1 MAANDLTI
9 EDISTILTTAVNQ
22 ATGQNALAPVNTAGF
37 ITVAQTALKCGAD
50 TFLNALSQVLSKT
63 VFSIRPYDRK
73 FGGLMTDAI
82 TFGNHV
88 RKLNISDDNDWDS
101 PSQYP
106 DDGESVDMYVTKK
119 PNILQTNFYGQNAY
133 EKFVTVYTEQLNVAL
148 TGPDQFLSFVN
159 MIMTSQRNQIEQA
172 HEQTARLCLA
182 NLIGGIEDENDSARV
197 IKLVTD
203 YNAELGND
211 TPLTLDELLNAD
223 NFPNFMKY
231 IVYRI
236 KTTMKYLTDRT
247 TMYHTNIT
255 NKTITRHTP
264 LRSQHMYLNTDIME
278 RSKTTVLA
286 DLYHDD
292 YLKIADFEEV
302 NYWQNP
308 KNRMAI
314 NLTGSRIAATG
325 AIQAFTQNPLNNVLG
340 VLFDW
345 DAAGYTTILNR
356 TDTTPFNARGLYS
369 NIFWHF
375 NDRYW
380 NDFTENAVIF
390 LLA

>member
-133 EKFVTVYTEQLNVAL
+133 ERFVTIYTEQLNTAL
-148 TGPDQFLSFVN
+148 TGPEQFLSFVN

-172 HEQTARLCLA
+172 HEQTARLCLG
-182 NLIGGIEDENDSARV
+182 NLIGGIADENDATRV
-197 IKLVTD
+197 VKLVTD

-211 TPLTLDELLNAD
+211 SPLTLEQLLNAD

-236 KTTMKYLTDRT
+236 RTTCKYMTDRT
-247 TMYHTNIT
+247 VMYHTNIT
-255 NKTITRHTP
+255 DHTITRHTP
-264 LRSQHMYLNTDIME
+264 ASSQHLYMNTDIME
-278 RSKTTVLA
+278 RSKTTVLT
-286 DLYHDD
+286 DLYHDN
-292 YLKIADFEEV
+292 YVKLTDFEEV
-302 NYWQNP
+302 NFWQSP
-308 KNRMAI
+308 KSRMDI
-314 NLTGSRIAATG
+314 NITGSRIDNTG
-325 AIQAFTQNPLNNVLG
+325 AIKAFTKNPLNNVLG

>member
-50 TFLNALSQVLSKT
+50 TFLNTLSQVLSKT

-133 EKFVTVYTEQLNVAL
+133 EKFVTVYTEQLNTAL
-148 TGPDQFLSFVN
+148 TGPEQFLSFVN

-182 NLIGGIEDENDSARV
+182 NLIGGIEDENDSTRV

-211 TPLTLDELLNAD
+211 TPLTLDDLLNAD

-314 NLTGSRIAATG
+314 NLTGSRITTAG

>member
-9 EDISTILTTAVNQ
+9 EDISAILTTAVNQ
-22 ATGQNALAPVNTAGF
+22 ATGQSALAPVNTAGF
-37 ITVAQTALKCGAD
+37 ITVAQTALKCKAD

-73 FGGLMTDAI
+73 FGGLMTDVI

-119 PNILQTNFYGQNAY
+119 PNILQTNFYGQKAY
-133 EKFVTVYTEQLNVAL
+133 ERFVTIYTEQLNTAL
-148 TGPDQFLSFVN
+148 TGPEQFLSFVN

-172 HEQTARLCLA
+172 HEQTARLCLG
-182 NLIGGIEDENDSARV
+182 NLIGGIADENDATRV
-197 IKLVTD
+197 VKLVTE

-211 TPLTLDELLNAD
+211 TPLTLEQLLNAD

-236 KTTMKYLTDRT
+236 RTTCKYMTDRT
-247 TMYHTNIT
+247 VMYHTNIT
-255 NKTITRHTP
+255 DHTITRHTP
-264 LRSQHMYLNTDIME
+264 ASSQHLYMNTDIME
-278 RSKTTVLA
+278 RSKTTVLS
-286 DLYHDD
+286 DLYHDN
-292 YLKIADFEEV
+292 YVKLTDFEEV
-302 NYWQNP
+302 NFWQSP
-308 KNRMAI
+308 KSRMAI
-314 NLTGSRIAATG
+314 NITGSRIDNTG
-325 AIQAFTQNPLNNVLG
+325 AIKAFTKNPLNNVLG

-380 NDFTENAVIF
+380 NDFTENAVVF

>member
-9 EDISTILTTAVNQ
+9 EDISAILTTAVNQ

-37 ITVAQTALKCGAD
+37 ITVAQTALKCKAD

-106 DDGESVDMYVTKK
+106 DDAESVDMYVTKK

-133 EKFVTVYTEQLNVAL
+133 ERFVTIYTEQLNTAL
-148 TGPDQFLSFVN
+148 TGPEQFLSFVN

-182 NLIGGIEDENDSARV
+182 NLIGGIEDENDSTRV

-211 TPLTLDELLNAD
+211 TPLTLDDLLNAD

-278 RSKTTVLA
+278 RSKTTVLT

-292 YLKIADFEEV
+292 YLKLADFEEV

-308 KNRMAI
+308 KDRMSI
-314 NLTGSRIAATG
+314 NLTGSRITAEG
-325 AIQAFTQNPLNNVLG
+325 AIQPFTQNPLNNVLG

>member
-159 MIMTSQRNQIEQA
+159 MVMTSQRNQIEQA

-182 NLIGGIEDENDSARV
+182 NLIGGIKDENDTTRV

-255 NKTITRHTP
+255 KKTITRHTP

-292 YLKIADFEEV
+292 YLKLADFEEV

-308 KNRMAI
+308 KDRMSI
-314 NLTGSRIAATG
+314 NLTGSRITAAG

>member
-9 EDISTILTTAVNQ
+9 EDISAILTTAVNQ

-37 ITVAQTALKCGAD
+37 ITVAQTALKCKAD

-106 DDGESVDMYVTKK
+106 DDAESVDMYVTKK

-133 EKFVTVYTEQLNVAL
+133 EKFVTIYTEQLNVAL

-182 NLIGGIEDENDSARV
+182 NLIGGIEDENDTTRV

-203 YNAELGND
+203 YNAELGNG

-255 NKTITRHTP
+255 GKTITRHTP

-278 RSKTTVLA
+278 RSKTTVLT

-292 YLKIADFEEV
+292 YLKLADFEEV

-308 KNRMAI
+308 KDRMSI
-314 NLTGSRIAATG
+314 NLTGSRITGTG
-325 AIQAFTQNPLNNVLG
+325 AIKAFTQNPLNNVLG

-380 NDFTENAVIF
+380 NDFTENAVVF

>member
-9 EDISTILTTAVNQ
+9 EDISAILTAAVNQ

-37 ITVAQTALKCGAD
+37 ITVAQTALKCKAD

-133 EKFVTVYTEQLNVAL
+133 EKFVTVYTKQLNVAL

-182 NLIGGIEDENDSARV
+182 NLIGGISDENDATRV
-197 IKLVTD
+197 VKLVTD
-203 YNAELGND
+203 YNNELGNV
-211 TPLTLDELLNAD
+211 TPLTLDELLSAD

-278 RSKTTVLA
+278 RSKTTVLS
-286 DLYHDD
+286 DLYHDN
-292 YLKIADFEEV
+292 YVKLADFEEV
-302 NYWQNP
+302 NFWQSP
-308 KNRMAI
+308 KSRMAI
-314 NLTGSRIAATG
+314 NITGSRIDNTG
-325 AIQAFTQNPLNNVLG
+325 AIKAFTKNPLNNVLG

-345 DAAGYTTILNR
+345 DAAGYTTILDR

-380 NDFTENAVIF
+380 NDFTENAVVF

>member
-73 FGGLMTDAI
+73 FSGLMTDAI

-106 DDGESVDMYVTKK
+106 DDGDAVDMYITKK

-159 MIMTSQRNQIEQA
+159 MLMTSQRNQIEQA

-182 NLIGGIEDENDSARV
+182 NLIGGIEDENDSTRV

-203 YNAELGND
+203 YNAELGNG
-211 TPLTLDELLNAD
+211 TPLTLDQLLSAD

-247 TMYHTNIT
+247 VMYHTNIT
-255 NKTITRHTP
+255 GKTITRHTP

-278 RSKTTVLA
+278 RSKTTVLT

-292 YLKIADFEEV
+292 YLKLADFEEV

-308 KNRMAI
+308 KDRMAI
-314 NLTGSRIAATG
+314 NLTGSRIKADGT
-325 AIQAFTQNPLNNVLG
+325 IQAFTQKPLNNVLG

>member
-9 EDISTILTTAVNQ
+9 EDISAILTTAVNQ

-106 DDGESVDMYVTKK
+106 DDAESVDMYVTKK

-133 EKFVTVYTEQLNVAL
+133 ERFVTIYTEQLNVAL
-148 TGPDQFLSFVN
+148 TGPEQFLSFVN

-172 HEQTARLCLA
+172 HEQTARLCLG
-182 NLIGGIEDENDSARV
+182 NLIGGIADENDATRV
-197 IKLVTD
+197 VKLVTD
-203 YNAELGND
+203 YNNELGND
-211 TPLTLDELLNAD
+211 TPLTLEQLLNAD

-236 KTTMKYLTDRT
+236 RTTCKYMTDRT
-247 TMYHTNIT
+247 VMYHTNIT
-255 NKTITRHTP
+255 DHTITRHTP
-264 LRSQHMYLNTDIME
+264 ASSQHLYMNTDIME
-278 RSKTTVLA
+278 RSKTTVLT
-286 DLYHDD
+286 DLYHDN
-292 YLKIADFEEV
+292 YVKLTDFEEV
-302 NYWQNP
+302 NFWQSP
-308 KNRMAI
+308 KSRMAI
-314 NLTGSRIAATG
+314 NITGSRIDNTG
-325 AIQAFTQNPLNNVLG
+325 AIKAFTKNPLNNVLG

-380 NDFTENAVIF
+380 NDFTENAVVF

>member
-9 EDISTILTTAVNQ
+9 EDISAILTTAVNQ

-37 ITVAQTALKCGAD
+37 ITVAQTALKCKAD

-106 DDGESVDMYVTKK
+106 DDAESVDMYVTKK

-133 EKFVTVYTEQLNVAL
+133 ERFVTIYTEQLNTAL
-148 TGPDQFLSFVN
+148 TGPEQFLSFVN

-172 HEQTARLCLA
+172 HEQTARLCLG
-182 NLIGGIEDENDSARV
+182 NLIGGIADENDATRV
-197 IKLVTD
+197 VNLVTG

-211 TPLTLDELLNAD
+211 TPLTLEQLLNAD

-236 KTTMKYLTDRT
+236 RTTCKYMTDRT
-247 TMYHTNIT
+247 VMYHTNIT
-255 NKTITRHTP
+255 DHTITRHTP
-264 LRSQHMYLNTDIME
+264 ASSQHLYMNTDIME
-278 RSKTTVLA
+278 RSKTTVLS
-286 DLYHDD
+286 DLYHDN
-292 YLKIADFEEV
+292 YVKLTDFEEV
-302 NYWQNP
+302 NFWQSP
-308 KNRMAI
+308 KSRMAI
-314 NLTGSRIAATG
+314 NITGSRIDNTG
-325 AIQAFTQNPLNNVLG
+325 AIKAFTKNPLNNVLG

-380 NDFTENAVIF
+380 NDFTENAVVF

>member
-22 ATGQNALAPVNTAGF
+22 ATGQNALVPVNTAGF
-37 ITVAQTALKCGAD
+37 ITVAQAALKCGAD

-73 FGGLMTDAI
+73 FGGLMSDAI

-88 RKLNISDDNDWDS
+88 RKLNISDDNDWKS

-119 PNILQTNFYGQNAY
+119 PSILQTNFYGQNAY
-133 EKFVTVYTEQLNVAL
+133 EKFVTVYTEQLNTAL

-182 NLIGGIEDENDSARV
+182 NLIGGIEDENDSTRV

-278 RSKTTVLA
+278 RSKTTVLS

-292 YLKIADFEEV
+292 YLKLADFEEV

-308 KNRMAI
+308 KNRMSI
-314 NLTGSRIAATG
+314 NLTGSRITATG

>member
-73 FGGLMTDAI
+73 FSGLMTDAI

-106 DDGESVDMYVTKK
+106 DDGDTVDMYITKK

-159 MIMTSQRNQIEQA
+159 MLMTSQRNQIEQA

-182 NLIGGIEDENDSARV
+182 NLIGGIEDENDSTRV

-203 YNAELGND
+203 YNKELGND
-211 TPLTLDELLNAD
+211 TPLTLGELLSAD

-247 TMYHTNIT
+247 VMYHTNIT
-255 NKTITRHTP
+255 DKTITRHTP

-292 YLKIADFEEV
+292 YLKLADFEEV

-308 KNRMAI
+308 KDRMSI
-314 NLTGSRIAATG
+314 NLTGSRITAAG
-325 AIQAFTQNPLNNVLG
+325 AVQAFTQNPLNNVLG

>member
-9 EDISTILTTAVNQ
+9 EDISAILTTAVNQ

-37 ITVAQTALKCGAD
+37 ITVAQTALKCKAD

-106 DDGESVDMYVTKK
+106 DDAESVDMYVTKK

-133 EKFVTVYTEQLNVAL
+133 EKFVTIYTEQLNVAL
-148 TGPDQFLSFVN
+148 TGPEQFLSFVN

-172 HEQTARLCLA
+172 HEQTARLCLG
-182 NLIGGIEDENDSARV
+182 NLIGGIADENDATRV
-197 IKLVTD
+197 VKLVTD
-203 YNAELGND
+203 YNNELGND
-211 TPLTLDELLNAD
+211 TPLTLEQLLNAD

-236 KTTMKYLTDRT
+236 RTTCKYMTDRT
-247 TMYHTNIT
+247 VMYHTNIT
-255 NKTITRHTP
+255 DHTITRHTP
-264 LRSQHMYLNTDIME
+264 ASSQHLYMNTDIME
-278 RSKTTVLA
+278 RSKTTVLS
-286 DLYHDD
+286 DLYHDN
-292 YLKIADFEEV
+292 YVKLTDFEEV
-302 NYWQNP
+302 NFWQSP
-308 KNRMAI
+308 KSRMAI
-314 NLTGSRIAATG
+314 NITGSRIDNTG
-325 AIQAFTQNPLNNVLG
+325 AIKAFTKNPLNNVLG

>member
-9 EDISTILTTAVNQ
+9 EDISAILTTAVNQ

-37 ITVAQTALKCGAD
+37 ITVAQTALKCKAD

-133 EKFVTVYTEQLNVAL
+133 EKFVTIYTEQLNVAL
-148 TGPDQFLSFVN
+148 TGPEQFLSFVN

-182 NLIGGIEDENDSARV
+182 NLIGGIEDENDSTRV
-197 IKLVTD
+197 IKLVTE

-278 RSKTTVLA
+278 RSKTTVLT

-292 YLKIADFEEV
+292 YLKLADFEEV

-308 KNRMAI
+308 KNRMSI
-314 NLTGSRIAATG
+314 NLTGSRITAAG

>member
-9 EDISTILTTAVNQ
+9 EDISAILTTAVNQ

-73 FGGLMTDAI
+73 FKGLMTDAV

-106 DDGESVDMYVTKK
+106 DASESVDMYVTKK

-133 EKFVTVYTEQLNVAL
+133 ERFVTIYTEQLNVAL
-148 TGPDQFLSFVN
+148 TGPEQFLSFVN

-182 NLIGGIEDENDSARV
+182 NLIGGIEDENDSTRV
-197 IKLVTD
+197 VKLVTD
-203 YNAELGND
+203 YNKELGND
-211 TPLTLDELLNAD
+211 TPLTLDELLSAD

-231 IVYRI
+231 VVYRI
-236 KTTMKYLTDRT
+236 KTTMKYFTDRT
-247 TMYHTNIT
+247 VMYHTNIT
-255 NKTITRHTP
+255 DKTITRHTP
-264 LRSQHMYLNTDIME
+264 LSSQHMYLNTDIME

-292 YLKIADFEEV
+292 YLKLADFEEV

-308 KNRMAI
+308 KDRMSI
-314 NLTGSRIAATG
+314 NLTGSRITSNG
-325 AIQAFTQNPLNNVLG
+325 AIQSFTQNPLNNVLG

-375 NDRYW
+375 NNRYW

>member
-9 EDISTILTTAVNQ
+9 EDISAILTTAVNQ

-88 RKLNISDDNDWDS
+88 RKLNIADDNDWDS

-106 DDGESVDMYVTKK
+106 DDNESVDMYVTKK

-133 EKFVTVYTEQLNVAL
+133 EKFVTIYTEQLNVAL

-182 NLIGGIEDENDSARV
+182 NLIGGIEDENDSTRV
-197 IKLVTD
+197 VKLVTD
-203 YNAELGND
+203 YNAELGSD
-211 TPLTLDELLNAD
+211 TPLTLNELLNAE

-231 IVYRI
+231 VVYRI
-236 KTTMKYLTDRT
+236 KTTCKYMTDRT

-255 NKTITRHTP
+255 NKTIVRHTP
-264 LRSQHMYLNTDIME
+264 ARSQHLYMNTDIME
-278 RSKTTVLA
+278 RSKTTVLS

-292 YLKIADFEEV
+292 YVKLTDFEEV

-308 KNRMAI
+308 KDRMSI
-314 NLTGSRIAATG
+314 NLTGSRITAAG

>member
-182 NLIGGIEDENDSARV
+182 NLIGGIEDENDSTRV

-211 TPLTLDELLNAD
+211 TPLTLDDLLNAD

-278 RSKTTVLA
+278 RSKTTVLT

-292 YLKIADFEEV
+292 YLKLADFEEV

-308 KNRMAI
+308 KARMSI
-314 NLTGSRIAATG
+314 NLTGSRITAAG

-380 NDFTENAVIF
+380 NDFTENSVIF